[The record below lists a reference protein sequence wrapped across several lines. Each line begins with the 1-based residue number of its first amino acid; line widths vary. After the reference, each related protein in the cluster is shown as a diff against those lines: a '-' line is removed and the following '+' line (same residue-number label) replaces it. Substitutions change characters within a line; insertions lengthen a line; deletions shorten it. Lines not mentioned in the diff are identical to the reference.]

1 MQPRRPNPTAAL
13 MDLAFAG
20 LGFAS
25 GLLGAPVTYA
35 LLVFLGAAAAWGWT
49 RRDVLARMEPM
60 HRLSNA
66 ALALG
71 LLAVV
76 LGGAYW
82 IGLTLRGL
90 G

>member
-1 MQPRRPNPTAAL
+1 

-20 LGFAS
+20 LAFAS
-25 GLLGAPVTYA
+25 GLLGASLSYA
-35 LLVFLGAAAAWGWT
+35 LLVFLGAGAAWGWT
-49 RRDVLARMEPM
+49 RRDVLARMDPM
-60 HRLSNA
+60 RRLSNA

-71 LLAVV
+71 LLGVV

>member
-1 MQPRRPNPTAAL
+1 

-20 LGFAS
+20 LAFAS
-25 GLLGAPVTYA
+25 GLLGVSLSYA
-35 LLVFLGAAAAWGWT
+35 LLVFLGAGAAWGWT
-49 RRDVLARMEPM
+49 RRDVLARMDPM
-60 HRLSNA
+60 CRLSNA

-71 LLAVV
+71 LMAIV
-76 LGGAYW
+76 LGAAYW

>member
-1 MQPRRPNPTAAL
+1 

-20 LGFAS
+20 LAFAS
-25 GLLGAPVTYA
+25 GLFGAPVSYGV
-35 LLVFLGAAAAWGWT
+35 LVFLGTAAAWGWT
-49 RRDVLARMEPM
+49 RREVLARMDLM
-60 HRLSNA
+60 HRLRNG

-71 LLAVV
+71 LMAVV

-82 IGLTLRGL
+82 LGLTLRGL